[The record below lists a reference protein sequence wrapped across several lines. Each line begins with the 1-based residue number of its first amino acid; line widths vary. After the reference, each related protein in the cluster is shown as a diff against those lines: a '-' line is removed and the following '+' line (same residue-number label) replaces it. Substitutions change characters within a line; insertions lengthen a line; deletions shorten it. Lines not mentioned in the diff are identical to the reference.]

1 MRYMSLLIGSC
12 VLTAG
17 TLAWPAGG
25 FTVGRASAR
34 EPAAEAQLHPF
45 RVETVALRVHRLDA
59 MVAFYTEAFGVRFR
73 EVDARGI
80 KSQFGRL
87 GEVTLKLVPIRKSV
101 DFEGFQVHQLGINN
115 PQRRCGRRNGD
126 HARRAPRGRD
136 DAGREDHPRRN
147 QGSGWPHDRA
157 VSGPLTSPHLAT

>member
-12 VLTAG
+12 VLTTG
-17 TLAWPAGG
+17 TLAWPAVG

-45 RVETVALRVHRLDA
+45 RVETFALRVHRLDA

-87 GEVTLKLVPIRKSV
+87 GDVTLKLVPIRKSV
-101 DFEGFQVHQLGINN
+101 DFEGFQVHQLGINV
-115 PQRRCGRRNGD
+115 RSVDAVVATAIRHSGRLEGEMTRD
-126 HARRAPRGRD
+126 EKIIHAVIRD
-136 DAGREDHPRRN
+136 PDGNTIELYQVR
-147 QGSGWPHDRA
+147 
-157 VSGPLTSPHLAT
+157 